1 VQIGVFYQSALP
13 WEKNVQKLSYLMAKS
28 QTGLTL
34 VELMIT
40 LGIVA
45 ILTLAVGP
53 SVQNIL
59 TQNRIVAEINELS
72 GLVQFARNNAIDEQ
86 VDTIV
91 CPSDDFVT
99 CSANWN
105 APKIVFSDIDGD
117 GARGAGE
124 ELLVGSSGI
133 SANNLLSGPVA
144 AIRFQ
149 ASGAVS
155 APATLL
161 LCHKDKD
168 DEYARLLTVSLQGR
182 VKMSQDTDND
192 GIHEDQD
199 GVALDCGV

>member
-1 VQIGVFYQSALP
+1 VQIGVFYHYALP
-13 WEKNVQKLSYLMAKS
+13 REKNVQQMSYLMAKR
-28 QTGLTL
+28 QAGLTL

-59 TQNRIVAEINELS
+59 IQNRIVGEINELS

-86 VDTIV
+86 VDTIL
-91 CPSDDFVT
+91 CPSTDFAT

-105 APKIVFSDIDGD
+105 DPKIVFADVDGN
-117 GARGAGE
+117 GARGADE

-133 SANNLLSGPVA
+133 SANNILTGPAA
-144 AIRFQ
+144 AINFE

-155 APATLL
+155 AAASLL

-168 DEYARLLTVSLQGR
+168 DEYARLLTVSPQGR

>member
-1 VQIGVFYQSALP
+1 MQQM
-13 WEKNVQKLSYLMAKS
+13 SYVMAKK
-28 QTGLTL
+28 QAGLTL

-59 TQNRIVAEINELS
+59 IQNRIVGEINELS
-72 GLVQFARNNAIDEQ
+72 GIVQFARNNAIDEQ

-91 CPSDDFVT
+91 CPSDDFAT
-99 CSANWN
+99 CNTNWN
-105 APKIVFSDIDGD
+105 NPKIVFADIDGN

-124 ELLVGSSGI
+124 ELLVGNSGVSS
-133 SANNLLSGPVA
+133 NNILSGPGA
-144 AIRFQ
+144 AIKFE
-149 ASGAVS
+149 ASGAVT
-155 APATLL
+155 APANLL

-168 DEYARLLTVSLQGR
+168 DKYARLLTVSMQGR
-182 VKMSQDTDND
+182 VKMSQDTDNND
-192 GIHEDQD
+192 IHEDQD